1 MAEWDEQK
9 EAGTLKNDIQ
19 NIIDAL
25 NTHHRNVNI
34 SRVTGSSVAIATG
47 LPAAACAIAAPFTLG
62 VTLIPAIVLGIIAAV
77 GGGVSVGAT
86 VAGYFI
92 KRQKVK
98 EVQEK
103 WDIFRQTF
111 IANHEDIAEV
121 RDLLLSLSQNV
132 IANHED
138 IAEVRDLLLKLNPRT
153 SGAAITPKDAL
164 KGAAE
169 FVRTSGGIS
178 SAVVR
183 GTLRST
189 AAGVRI
195 TAPLLAAASVVA
207 LPLDIVDLVTASLAL
222 HRGEQSTATESLTH
236 IFSCNPVAKSSTSE
250 TKQEEEAL
258 ELTANSRV

>member
-47 LPAAACAIAAPFTLG
+47 VPAAACAIAAPFTLG

-103 WDIFRQTF
+103 WDTFR
-111 IANHEDIAEV
+111 
-121 RDLLLSLSQNV
+121 QNV
-132 IANHED
+132 IANHKD

-164 KGAAE
+164 QGAAE

-183 GTLRST
+183 GALKST

>member
-1 MAEWDEQK
+1 MAAWDELK

-34 SRVTGSSVAIATG
+34 SRVTGSSVAVATG
-47 LPAAACAIAAPFTLG
+47 LPAAACAIAAPFTAGL
-62 VTLIPAIVLGIIAAV
+62 TLIPAIVLGIIAAV

-86 VAGYFI
+86 VAEYFI
-92 KRQKVK
+92 KKQTVK

-103 WDIFRQTF
+103 WETFRQHF
-111 IANHEDIAEV
+111 IENHEEV
-121 RDLLLSLSQNV
+121 ADARDLLLS
-132 IANHED
+132 
-138 IAEVRDLLLKLNPRT
+138 LNPRT

-164 KGAAE
+164 QGAAE

-183 GTLRST
+183 GALRST

-207 LPLDIVDLVTASLAL
+207 LPVDIVDLVTASLAL
-222 HRGEQSTATESLTH
+222 HEGEQSTASESLMH
-236 IFSCNPVAKSSTSE
+236 IFSFNPVARSSTSE
-250 TKQEEEAL
+250 RRQQEEANARFIQQ
-258 ELTANSRV
+258 TAQNNNRRDP